1 MPSLQRP
8 GRLRMK
14 GMDVVAIIG
23 AVAAFFVAFL
33 LALLVRLFARP
44 LRLVAAANARSS
56 HEGETPTGG
65 GLGIVVALLAW
76 FALAARFGEGTPAS
90 TLLVNGIVVAIIGLL
105 DDLED
110 QSRTLRLVCQ
120 LVAAGICVAWLFHTS
135 LWFDLALI
143 LLAVW
148 FVNLYNFMDGIDGLA
163 ASQGAAF
170 ALGVLVMGDAN
181 LASGTPLVLLG
192 ACAGFLCLNWA
203 PARVF
208 MGDVCSGFLGLVV
221 FVLAL
226 WLHTTGEFHIAA
238 SAVVLAVFWFDA
250 TWTLC
255 VRIVT
260 GQRFMEA
267 HRSHLY
273 QIISRRLGHGATT
286 GLFWAYWALWLL
298 PLAWAVGAWPELAP
312 AFVALACIPL
322 AIASVRLRAGRDNG

>member
-1 MPSLQRP
+1 MTGVDTVTVLQ
-8 GRLRMK
+8 
-14 GMDVVAIIG
+14 
-23 AVAAFFVAFL
+23 AVAAFAVAFAV
-33 LALLVRLFARP
+33 ALLVRAFARP
-44 LRLVAAANARSS
+44 LGLVAAPNARSS
-56 HEGETPTGG
+56 HEVATATGG
-65 GLGIVVALLAW
+65 GIGIVVAMLAW
-76 FALAARFGEGTPAS
+76 FALALRFGEGAPAS
-90 TLLVNGIVVAIIGLL
+90 ALLVGGAAVAGVGLL
-105 DDLED
+105 DDLKELPR
-110 QSRTLRLVCQ
+110 SLRLVCH
-120 LVAAGICVAWLFHTS
+120 LGAAGLCVVWLFHTS
-135 LWFDLALI
+135 VWLDLVLV

-170 ALGVLVMGDAN
+170 ALGVFAVGDAN
-181 LASGTPLVLLG
+181 LASGTLLVLLA

-273 QIISRRLGHGATT
+273 QIISRRLGHGASS
-286 GLFWAYWALWLL
+286 GLFWAYWALCLL

-312 AFVALACIPL
+312 AFVALACAPL
-322 AIASVRLRAGRDNG
+322 AIASVRFRAGRDNG

>member
-1 MPSLQRP
+1 MVSGGWIEAPP
-8 GRLRMK
+8 GV
-14 GMDVVAIIG
+14 DAIATVA
-23 AVAAFFVAFL
+23 AVAAFAVALL
-33 LALLVRLFARP
+33 LALLVRACGR
-44 LRLVAAANARSS
+44 RLGLAATPNARSS
-56 HEGETPTGG
+56 HEVATPAGG
-65 GLGIVVALLAW
+65 GIGIVVALLGW
-76 FALAARFGEGTPAS
+76 FALAWGSGAGPPAAA
-90 TLLVNGIVVAIIGLL
+90 LFVAGAVLAAIGLL
-105 DDLED
+105 DDLRELPR
-110 QSRTLRLVCQ
+110 SLRLVCQ
-120 LVAAGICVAWLFHTS
+120 VVAAGLCVICTFHTKVW
-135 LWFDLALI
+135 LDLTL
-143 LLAVW
+143 LVLAVW

-170 ALGVLVMGDAN
+170 AIAVLAVGDAN
-181 LASGTPLVLLG
+181 LAAGVLLVLTG

-226 WLHTTGEFHIAA
+226 WLHRTGEFHIAA
-238 SAVVLAVFWFDA
+238 SAIVLALFWFDA

-273 QIISRRLGHGATT
+273 QIISRRLGHGATA

-298 PLAWAVGAWPELAP
+298 PLAWAVGHGPELAP
-312 AFVALACIPL
+312 AFVALACVPV
-322 AIASVRLRAGRDNG
+322 AIASACLRAGLDNG

>member
-1 MPSLQRP
+1 MR
-8 GRLRMK
+8 GV
-14 GMDVVAIIG
+14 DAVAILG
-23 AVAAFFVAFL
+23 AVTAFAVAFL
-33 LALLVRLFARP
+33 LALLVRVFARP
-44 LRLVAAANARSS
+44 LGLVAAPNARSS
-56 HEGETPTGG
+56 HEVATATGG
-65 GLGIVVALLAW
+65 GVGIVVALLVW
-76 FALAARFGEGTPAS
+76 FALAARFGEGVPAS
-90 TLLVNGIVVAIIGLL
+90 ALLVAGTVLAIVGLL
-105 DDLED
+105 DDLSD
-110 QSRTLRLVCQ
+110 LPRSFRLVCQ
-120 LVAAGICVAWLFHTS
+120 VGAAGLCVAWLFHTNVW
-135 LWFDLALI
+135 LDLVLI

-170 ALGVLVMGDAN
+170 ALGVLVVGDAN
-181 LASGTPLVLLG
+181 LASGSLLVLLA

-226 WLHTTGEFHIAA
+226 WLHATGEFYIAA
-238 SAVVLAVFWFDA
+238 SAVLLAVFWFDA

-322 AIASVRLRAGRDNG
+322 AIAGARFRAGRDNG

>member
-1 MPSLQRP
+1 MR
-8 GRLRMK
+8 GV
-14 GMDVVAIIG
+14 DAVAILG
-23 AVAAFFVAFL
+23 AVAAFAVAFV
-33 LALLVRLFARP
+33 LALLVRTFARP
-44 LRLVAAANARSS
+44 LGLVATPNARSS
-56 HEGETPTGG
+56 HEVATATGG
-65 GLGIVVALLAW
+65 GVGIVVALLVW
-76 FALAARFGEGTPAS
+76 FALASRLGEGLPAAA
-90 TLLVNGIVVAIIGLL
+90 LLVGGFVVAVVGLL
-105 DDLED
+105 DDLSD
-110 QSRTLRLVCQ
+110 LPRSLRLVCH
-120 LVAAGICVAWLFHTS
+120 LAAAGLCVVWLFHTNVW
-135 LWFDLALI
+135 LDLILI

-170 ALGVLVMGDAN
+170 ALAVLAVGDAN
-181 LASGTPLVLLG
+181 LASGSLLVLLA

-238 SAVVLAVFWFDA
+238 SVVVLAVFWFDA

-312 AFVALACIPL
+312 ALVALACIPL
-322 AIASVRLRAGRDNG
+322 AIASVRFRAGRDNG

>member
-1 MPSLQRP
+1 MR
-8 GRLRMK
+8 GV
-14 GMDVVAIIG
+14 DTVAILG
-23 AVAAFFVAFL
+23 AVAAFVVAFL
-33 LALLVRLFARP
+33 LALLVRVFARP
-44 LRLVAAANARSS
+44 LGLVATPNARSS

-65 GLGIVVALLAW
+65 GVGVVVALLGW
-76 FALAARFGEGTPAS
+76 FALASRFGEGLPAAA
-90 TLLVNGIVVAIIGLL
+90 LLIGGGVVAVLGLL
-105 DDLED
+105 DDIRDLPR
-110 QSRTLRLVCQ
+110 SPRLVCQ
-120 LVAAGICVAWLFHTS
+120 VGAAGLCVFWLADMAT
-135 LWFDLALI
+135 WFELALV

-170 ALGVLVMGDAN
+170 AVGVLVVGDAN
-181 LASGTPLVLLG
+181 LASGALLVLLG
-192 ACAGFLCLNWA
+192 ACGGFLCLNWA

-226 WLHTTGEFHIAA
+226 WLHMTGEFHTAA

-255 VRIVT
+255 VRIAT

-298 PLAWAVGAWPELAP
+298 PLAWAVGRWPQLAP
-312 AFVALACIPL
+312 AFVVLACVPL
-322 AIASVRLRAGRDNG
+322 AVASVRFRAGRDNG

>member
-1 MPSLQRP
+1 MR
-8 GRLRMK
+8 GV
-14 GMDVVAIIG
+14 DTVAIGG
-23 AVAAFFVAFL
+23 AIAAFAVAFL
-33 LALLVRLFARP
+33 VALLARMFARR
-44 LRLVAAANARSS
+44 LGLVATPNARSS

-76 FALAARFGEGTPAS
+76 FAFASRFAEGLPAS
-90 TLLVNGIVVAIIGLL
+90 FPASALFIAGAVVANVGLL
-105 DDLED
+105 DDLRD
-110 QSRTLRLVCQ
+110 LPRSLRLACQ
-120 LVAAGICVAWLFHTS
+120 VGAAGLCIVWAFHTNI
-135 LWFDLALI
+135 WIDMALV

-170 ALGVLVMGDAN
+170 ALGALVVGGAN
-181 LASGTPLVLLG
+181 LASGTLLVLLG

-208 MGDVCSGFLGLVV
+208 MGDVCSGFLGLVA

-226 WLHTTGEFHIAA
+226 WLHTTDEFHIAA
-238 SAVVLAVFWFDA
+238 SAIVLAVFWFDA

-260 GQRFMEA
+260 GQRFTEA

-286 GLFWAYWALWLL
+286 GLFWAYWALWLA
-298 PLAWAVGAWPELAP
+298 PLAWAVGQWPELAP
-312 AFVALACIPL
+312 TFVASACVPL
-322 AIASVRLRAGRDNG
+322 GIACLRLGAGLDNG

>member
-1 MPSLQRP
+1 MS
-8 GRLRMK
+8 GF
-14 GMDVVAIIG
+14 DVAVIG
-23 AVAAFFVAFL
+23 AIVAFVGAFL
-33 LALLVRLFARP
+33 LGSLLAMLVRVFSR
-44 LRLVAAANARSS
+44 RLGLMATPNARSS
-56 HEGETPTGG
+56 HEVETPTGG

-76 FALAARFGEGTPAS
+76 FAWAARFGEGLPAS
-90 TLLVNGIVVAIIGLL
+90 VLLVAGGVVAIVGLL
-105 DDLED
+105 DDLSD
-110 QSRTLRLVCQ
+110 LSRSIRLACQ
-120 LVAAGICVAWLFHTS
+120 VGATGLCVAWAFHTS
-135 LWFDLALI
+135 IWFDLALVV
-143 LLAVW
+143 LAVW

-181 LASGTPLVLLG
+181 LASGTLLVLLG

-238 SAVVLAVFWFDA
+238 SAIVLAVFWFDA

-273 QIISRRLGHGATT
+273 QIISRRLGHGATAA
-286 GLFWAYWALWLL
+286 LFWAYWALWLL
-298 PLAWAVGAWPELAP
+298 PLAWAVGAWPKLAP
-312 AFVALACIPL
+312 VAVALAGVPL
-322 AIASVRLRAGRDNG
+322 AIASVRFRAGRDNG

>member
-1 MPSLQRP
+1 MRGVDAIAVL
-8 GRLRMK
+8 GA
-14 GMDVVAIIG
+14 VVAF
-23 AVAAFFVAFL
+23 AVAFL
-33 LALLVRLFARP
+33 LALLVRVFARP
-44 LRLVAAANARSS
+44 LGLVAAPNARSS
-56 HEGETPTGG
+56 HEVATATGG
-65 GLGIVVALLAW
+65 GVGVVVALLAW
-76 FALAARFGEGTPAS
+76 FALAARFGEGVPAS
-90 TLLVNGIVVAIIGLL
+90 ALLVAGTVLAIVGLL
-105 DDLED
+105 DDLSD
-110 QSRTLRLVCQ
+110 LSRSFRLVCQ
-120 LVAAGICVAWLFHTS
+120 LGAAGLCVVWLFHTNVW
-135 LWFDLALI
+135 LDLVLV

-170 ALGVLVMGDAN
+170 ALGVLAVGDAN
-181 LASGTPLVLLG
+181 LASGSLLVLMA

-226 WLHTTGEFHIAA
+226 WLRTTGEFHVAA
-238 SAVVLAVFWFDA
+238 SAVLLAVFWFDA
-250 TWTLC
+250 SWTLC

-322 AIASVRLRAGRDNG
+322 AIASVRFRAGQDNG

>member
-1 MPSLQRP
+1 MR
-8 GRLRMK
+8 GVETIAIV
-14 GMDVVAIIG
+14 GAGAAFVVAL
-23 AVAAFFVAFL
+23 L
-33 LALLVRLFARP
+33 LALLVRVFAR
-44 LRLVAAANARSS
+44 RVGLVATANARSS
-56 HEGETPTGG
+56 HEGEIPTGG
-65 GLGIVVALLAW
+65 GVGIVVALLAW
-76 FALAARFGEGTPAS
+76 FAFASRFGEGLPAS
-90 TLLVNGIVVAIIGLL
+90 ALLVAGSVVAVVGLL
-105 DDLED
+105 DDLRD
-110 QSRTLRLVCQ
+110 LSRSLRLLCQ
-120 LVAAGICVAWLFHTS
+120 FGAAGLCVFWLFDAS
-135 LWFDLALI
+135 IWFELALV

-170 ALGVLVMGDAN
+170 ALGVLVVGDAN
-181 LASGTPLVLLG
+181 LASGTLLVLAA

-226 WLHTTGEFHIAA
+226 WLHDIGEFHLAA
-238 SAVVLAVFWFDA
+238 SAIVLAVFWFDA
-250 TWTLC
+250 SWTLC

-260 GQRFMEA
+260 GQRFTEA

-298 PLAWAVGAWPELAP
+298 PLAWAVGEWPQLAP
-312 AFVALACIPL
+312 AFVVLACVPM
-322 AIASVRLRAGRDNG
+322 AITCLHFRAGRDNG

>member
-23 AVAAFFVAFL
+23 AVAAFVVAFL

-90 TLLVNGIVVAIIGLL
+90 TLLVSGIVVAIIGLL

-120 LVAAGICVAWLFHTS
+120 LAAAGISVAWLFHTS

-226 WLHTTGEFHIAA
+226 WLHATGEVRVAA
-238 SAVVLAVFWFDA
+238 SAIVLAVFWFDA

>member
-1 MPSLQRP
+1 MA
-8 GRLRMK
+8 GV
-14 GMDVVAIIG
+14 DAIAVLG
-23 AVAAFFVAFL
+23 AVAAFAVAFL
-33 LALLVRLFARP
+33 LALLVRVFAGP
-44 LRLVAAANARSS
+44 LGLVAAPNARSS
-56 HEGETPTGG
+56 HEVATATGG
-65 GLGIVVALLAW
+65 GVGVVVALLVW
-76 FALAARFGEGTPAS
+76 FALAARFGEGLPAS
-90 TLLVNGIVVAIIGLL
+90 ALLVGGAVLAIVGLL
-105 DDLED
+105 DDLSD
-110 QSRTLRLVCQ
+110 LSRSFRLVCQ
-120 LVAAGICVAWLFHTS
+120 VAAAGLCVVWLFHTNVW
-135 LWFDLALI
+135 LDLALI

-170 ALGVLVMGDAN
+170 ALAVLAVGDAN
-181 LASGTPLVLLG
+181 LASGSLLVLLA

-322 AIASVRLRAGRDNG
+322 AIASVRFRAGRDNG